1 MTRLFWLGF
10 GLAAGAAFARRT
22 TRVAQRLT
30 GQGVGA
36 DLGDGL
42 REVGAGIGAF
52 GAEIRAGMATREQE
66 LTDMVE
72 QRTGTRL
79 PTVASAL
86 ADDTQASGQAG
97 SRRARARRAGA

>member
-22 TRVAQRLT
+22 ARVAQRLT
-30 GQGVGA
+30 GQGRGA
-36 DLGDGL
+36 DLGEGL

-52 GAEIRAGMATREQE
+52 GAEIRAGMAAREQE
-66 LTDMVE
+66 LTEMVE

-79 PTVASAL
+79 PTVASSL
-86 ADDTQASGQAG
+86 ADDASSGQTG
-97 SRRARARRAGA
+97 GRPPRARRAGA

>member
-1 MTRLFWLGF
+1 VTRLFWLGF

-22 TRVAQRLT
+22 TRAAQRLT

-36 DLGDGL
+36 DLGEGL

-52 GAEIRAGMATREQE
+52 GAEIRAGMAAREQE
-66 LTDMVE
+66 LTEMVE

-79 PTVASAL
+79 PTVGSSLAEDASE
-86 ADDTQASGQAG
+86 QPSG
-97 SRRARARRAGA
+97 RRPRARRAGA